1 MLPPEDVERARRWAE
16 QRVPER
22 ARHQVRVEIETS
34 DQAITI
40 VERRAPWRDDL
51 GPEWTRHPIA
61 RLRYTSK
68 RGEWTLYR
76 PGRNLKFHH
85 YDLATPSADI
95 ARTPRRSRTR
105 STSIFWG

>member
-22 ARHQVRVEIETS
+22 AHHQVRVEIETS

-51 GPEWTRHPIA
+51 GPEWTWHPIA

-68 RGEWTLYR
+68 RGEWALYR
-76 PGRNLKFHH
+76 PDRNLKFHH

-95 ARTPRRSRTR
+95 AELLDEVEHDP
-105 STSIFWG
+105 TSIFWG